1 MLVLSVGHL
10 TAYLKELLDTDPIL
24 SNAWVRGEITSFFES
39 RVGHCYFTLSGDG
52 AQLKSVLFR
61 GHRAHV
67 HHTPAAGDAV
77 VAHGSISIYEDQGQY
92 QLYVD
97 FLAPEGAGMLQLQFE
112 ELRQRLASEGLFDE
126 SRKRLIPALPH
137 TIGVVTSAQGAVW
150 HDITT
155 VLRRRFPAVEV
166 LLSASAVQG
175 GAAPASLVAALER
188 LWQDGTSDVI
198 IIARGGG
205 APEELAV
212 FNDEVLARAIFRSP
226 IPVVSA
232 VGHETDVTI
241 ADLVA
246 DLRAPTPS
254 AAAELV
260 VPNVIDV
267 IKAIA
272 DRLVAGRDIVE
283 GLVEARHTNL
293 STRRRR
299 LQRVNPQGRVDRRRR
314 SAEMLQLRSVTAA
327 RRGIEARRQALAKL
341 SIQAELL
348 NPKAVL
354 ARGYAA
360 LERQDTHARL
370 ATAHEAVTARSF
382 RIVMRDGS
390 FDARAERDPQ

>member
-1 MLVLSVGHL
+1 
-10 TAYLKELLDTDPIL
+10 
-24 SNAWVRGEITSFFES
+24 
-39 RVGHCYFTLSGDG
+39 
-52 AQLKSVLFR
+52 
-61 GHRAHV
+61 
-67 HHTPAAGDAV
+67 
-77 VAHGSISIYEDQGQY
+77 
-92 QLYVD
+92 
-97 FLAPEGAGMLQLQFE
+97 
-112 ELRQRLASEGLFDE
+112 
-126 SRKRLIPALPH
+126 
-137 TIGVVTSAQGAVW
+137 
-150 HDITT
+150 
-155 VLRRRFPAVEV
+155 
-166 LLSASAVQG
+166 
-175 GAAPASLVAALER
+175 VAALER

-260 VPNVIDV
+260 VPNVVDV

-299 LQRVNPQGRVDRRRR
+299 LHRVNPQGRVDRRRR

-370 ATAHEAVTARSF
+370 ATAHEAVAARSF

-390 FDARAERDPQ
+390 FDARAERDLQ